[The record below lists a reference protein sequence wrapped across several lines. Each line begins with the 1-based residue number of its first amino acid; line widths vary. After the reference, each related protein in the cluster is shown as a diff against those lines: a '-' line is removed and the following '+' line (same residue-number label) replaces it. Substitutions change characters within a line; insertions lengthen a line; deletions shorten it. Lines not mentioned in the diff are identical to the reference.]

1 MNLFAQAAQFL
12 TDPANWAGPTGI
24 PVRLLEHVGYSALTM
39 AIALVVAVPLGLWV
53 GHTGRGGG
61 VVVGLAGA
69 LRSLPTLGLLTLFT
83 LLMGLGLM
91 PPILALVLLAIPP
104 ILSGTYSGI
113 AAVSPALVDSA
124 RSMGMTESQT
134 LLRVEIPVALPV
146 ILGGIR
152 NAALQVLATVTIV
165 AYINLGGLGR
175 YLIDGLA
182 VRDYSRM
189 LASVVL
195 VAVLALA
202 ADAVL
207 ALFQRLVTSPGLT
220 LTGDRP

>member
-1 MNLFAQAAQFL
+1 MSLFSDAAQFL
-12 TDPANWAGPTGI
+12 ADPANWAGATGI
-24 PVRLLEHVGYSALTM
+24 PQRLLEHVGYSALTM
-39 AIALVVAVPLGLWV
+39 AIALVIAVPLGLWV

-61 VVVGLAGA
+61 VIVGLAGA

-91 PPILALVLLAIPP
+91 PPILALVLLAVPP

-113 AAVSPALVDSA
+113 AAVSPELVDAA
-124 RSMGMTESQT
+124 RAMGMTESQT
-134 LLRVEIPVALPV
+134 LTRVEIPVALPV

-207 ALFQRLVTSPGLT
+207 ALPQRLVTSPGLR

>member
-1 MNLFAQAAQFL
+1 MNLIEQALAFL
-12 TDPANWAGPTGI
+12 TDPMNWTGTTGI
-24 PVRLLEHVGYSALTM
+24 PQRMLEHLGYTALTM
-39 AIALVVAVPLGLWV
+39 AIALIIAVPLGLWV
-53 GHTGRGGG
+53 GHTGRGSG
-61 VVVGLAGA
+61 VVVGITGA

-83 LLMGLGLM
+83 LLMGLGLL

-104 ILSGTYSGI
+104 ILSGTYSGV
-113 AAVSPALVDSA
+113 ASVSPALVDGA
-124 RSMGMTESQT
+124 RAMGMTERQT
-134 LLRVEIPVALPV
+134 LTRVEIPVALPV

-202 ADAVL
+202 ADGIL
-207 ALFQRLVTSPGLT
+207 ALIQRLVTSPGLR
-220 LTGDRP
+220 LAGERS

>member
-1 MNLFAQAAQFL
+1 MNLIDQALAFL
-12 TDPANWAGPTGI
+12 TDPMNWTGAAGI
-24 PVRLLEHVGYSALTM
+24 PQRMLEHLGYTALTM
-39 AIALVVAVPLGLWV
+39 AIALIIAVPLGLWV
-53 GHTGRGGG
+53 GHTGRGSG
-61 VVVGLAGA
+61 VVVGITGA

-83 LLMGLGLM
+83 LLMGLGLL

-104 ILSGTYSGI
+104 ILSGTYSGV
-113 AAVSPALVDSA
+113 ASVSPALVDGA
-124 RSMGMTESQT
+124 RAMGMTERQT
-134 LLRVEIPVALPV
+134 LTRVEIPVALPV

-182 VRDYSRM
+182 VRDYARM

-202 ADAVL
+202 ADAIL
-207 ALFQRLVTSPGLT
+207 ALIQRLVTSPGLR
-220 LTGDRP
+220 LAGERS

>member
-1 MNLFAQAAQFL
+1 MNLIDQALAFL
-12 TDPANWAGPTGI
+12 TDPKNWTGAAGI
-24 PVRLLEHVGYSALTM
+24 PQRMLEHLGYTALTM
-39 AIALVVAVPLGLWV
+39 AIALIIAVPLGLWV
-53 GHTGRGGG
+53 GHTGRGSG
-61 VVVGLAGA
+61 VVVGITGA

-83 LLMGLGLM
+83 LLMGLGLL

-104 ILSGTYSGI
+104 ILSGTYSGV
-113 AAVSPALVDSA
+113 ASVSPALVDGA
-124 RSMGMTESQT
+124 RAMGMTERQT
-134 LLRVEIPVALPV
+134 LTRVEIPVALPV

-182 VRDYSRM
+182 VRDYARM

-202 ADAVL
+202 ADAIL
-207 ALFQRLVTSPGLT
+207 ALIQRLVTSPGLR
-220 LTGDRP
+220 LAGERS

>member
-1 MNLFAQAAQFL
+1 
-12 TDPANWAGPTGI
+12 
-24 PVRLLEHVGYSALTM
+24 
-39 AIALVVAVPLGLWV
+39 
-53 GHTGRGGG
+53 
-61 VVVGLAGA
+61 
-69 LRSLPTLGLLTLFT
+69 
-83 LLMGLGLM
+83 
-91 PPILALVLLAIPP
+91 
-104 ILSGTYSGI
+104 
-113 AAVSPALVDSA
+113 
-124 RSMGMTESQT
+124 MGMTESQT
-134 LLRVEIPVALPV
+134 LFRVEIPVALPV

-207 ALFQRLVTSPGLT
+207 ALTQRLVTSPGLR
-220 LTGDRP
+220 LTGDRS

>member
-1 MNLFAQAAQFL
+1 MNLIDQALQFL
-12 TDPANWAGPTGI
+12 IDPMNWTGAAGI
-24 PVRLLEHVGYSALTM
+24 PQRMLEHLGYTALTM
-39 AIALVVAVPLGLWV
+39 AIALIIAVPLGLWV
-53 GHTGRGGG
+53 GHTGRGSG
-61 VVVGLAGA
+61 VVVGITGA

-113 AAVSPALVDSA
+113 ASVNPALVDGA
-124 RSMGMTESQT
+124 RAMGMTERQT
-134 LLRVEIPVALPV
+134 LTRVEIPVALPV

-202 ADAVL
+202 ADAIL
-207 ALFQRLVTSPGLT
+207 ALIQRLVTSPGLR
-220 LTGDRP
+220 LAGERS

>member
-1 MNLFAQAAQFL
+1 MNLIDQALAFL
-12 TDPANWAGPTGI
+12 TDPMNWTGAAGI
-24 PVRLLEHVGYSALTM
+24 PQRMLEHLGYTALTM
-39 AIALVVAVPLGLWV
+39 AIALIIAVPLGLWV
-53 GHTGRGGG
+53 GHTGRGSG
-61 VVVGLAGA
+61 VVVGITGA

-83 LLMGLGLM
+83 LLMGLGLL

-104 ILSGTYSGI
+104 ILSGTYSGV
-113 AAVSPALVDSA
+113 ASVSPALVDGA
-124 RSMGMTESQT
+124 RAMGMTERQT
-134 LLRVEIPVALPV
+134 LTRVEIPVALPV

-202 ADAVL
+202 ADGIL
-207 ALFQRLVTSPGLT
+207 ALIQRLVTSPGLR
-220 LTGDRP
+220 LAGERS

>member
-1 MNLFAQAAQFL
+1 MNLIDQAVEFL
-12 TDPANWAGPTGI
+12 TDPGNWTGASGI
-24 PVRLLEHVGYSALTM
+24 PQRMLEHLGYTGLTM
-39 AIALVVAVPLGLWV
+39 AIALIIAVPLGLWV
-53 GHTGRGGG
+53 GHTGRGSG
-61 VVVGLAGA
+61 VVVGITGA

-104 ILSGTYSGI
+104 ILSGTYSGV
-113 AAVSPALVDSA
+113 ASVSPALVDGA
-124 RSMGMTESQT
+124 RAMGMTERQT
-134 LLRVEIPVALPV
+134 LTRVEIPVALPV

-202 ADAVL
+202 ADAIL
-207 ALFQRLVTSPGLT
+207 ALIQRLVTSPGLRMA
-220 LTGDRP
+220 GERS

>member
-1 MNLFAQAAQFL
+1 MNLIEQALAFL
-12 TDPANWAGPTGI
+12 TDPMNWTGTAGI
-24 PVRLLEHVGYSALTM
+24 PQRMLEHLGYTALTM
-39 AIALVVAVPLGLWV
+39 AIALIIAVPLGLWV
-53 GHTGRGGG
+53 GHTGRGSG
-61 VVVGLAGA
+61 VVVGITGA

-104 ILSGTYSGI
+104 VLSGTYSGV
-113 AAVSPALVDSA
+113 ASVSPALVDGA
-124 RSMGMTESQT
+124 RAMGMTERQT
-134 LLRVEIPVALPV
+134 LTRVEIPVALPV

-202 ADAVL
+202 ADGIL
-207 ALFQRLVTSPGLT
+207 ALIQRLVTSPGLR
-220 LTGDRP
+220 LAGERS

>member
-1 MNLFAQAAQFL
+1 MNLIDQALAFL
-12 TDPANWAGPTGI
+12 TDPMNWTGATGI
-24 PVRLLEHVGYSALTM
+24 PQRMLEHLGYTALTM
-39 AIALVVAVPLGLWV
+39 ALALIVAVPLGLWV
-53 GHTGRGGG
+53 GHTGRGSG
-61 VVVGLAGA
+61 VVVGITGA
-69 LRSLPTLGLLTLFT
+69 LRLLPTLGLLTLFT
-83 LLMGLGLM
+83 LLMGLGLL

-104 ILSGTYSGI
+104 ILSGTYSGV
-113 AAVSPALVDSA
+113 ASVSPALVDGA
-124 RSMGMTESQT
+124 RAMGMTERQALT
-134 LLRVEIPVALPV
+134 RVEIPVALPV

-202 ADAVL
+202 ADGIL
-207 ALFQRLVTSPGLT
+207 ALIQRLVTSPGLR
-220 LTGDRP
+220 LAGERS

>member
-1 MNLFAQAAQFL
+1 MNLIDQALAFL
-12 TDPANWAGPTGI
+12 TDPMNWTGAAGI
-24 PVRLLEHVGYSALTM
+24 PQRMLEHLGYTALTM
-39 AIALVVAVPLGLWV
+39 ALALIIAVPLGLWV
-53 GHTGRGGG
+53 GHTGRGSG
-61 VVVGLAGA
+61 VVVGITGA

-83 LLMGLGLM
+83 LLMGLGLL
-91 PPILALVLLAIPP
+91 PPVLALVLLAIPP
-104 ILSGTYSGI
+104 ILSGTYSGV
-113 AAVSPALVDSA
+113 ASVSPALVDGA
-124 RSMGMTESQT
+124 RAMGMTERQT
-134 LLRVEIPVALPV
+134 LTRVEIPVALPV

-202 ADAVL
+202 ADGIL
-207 ALFQRLVTSPGLT
+207 ALIQRLVTSPGLR
-220 LTGDRP
+220 LAGERS

>member
-1 MNLFAQAAQFL
+1 MNLIDQALEFL
-12 TDPANWAGPTGI
+12 TDPMNWTGTSGI
-24 PVRLLEHVGYSALTM
+24 PQRMLEHLGYTGLTM
-39 AIALVVAVPLGLWV
+39 AIALIIAVPLGLWV
-53 GHTGRGGG
+53 GHTGRGSGL
-61 VVVGLAGA
+61 VVGITGA

-104 ILSGTYSGI
+104 ILSGTYSGV
-113 AAVSPALVDSA
+113 ASVSPALVDGA
-124 RSMGMTESQT
+124 RAMGMTERQT
-134 LLRVEIPVALPV
+134 LTRVEIPVALPV

-202 ADAVL
+202 ADAIL
-207 ALFQRLVTSPGLT
+207 ALIQRLVTSPGLRMA
-220 LTGDRP
+220 GERS

>member
-1 MNLFAQAAQFL
+1 MNLIDQALQFL
-12 TDPANWAGPTGI
+12 TDPTNWAGAAGI
-24 PVRLLEHVGYSALTM
+24 PQRMLEHLGYTALTM
-39 AIALVVAVPLGLWV
+39 AIALIIAVPLGLWV
-53 GHTGRGGG
+53 GHTGRGSG
-61 VVVGLAGA
+61 VVVGITGA

-83 LLMGLGLM
+83 LLLGLGLM
-91 PPILALVLLAIPP
+91 PPILALVLLAVPP
-104 ILSGTYSGI
+104 ILSGTYSGV
-113 AAVSPALVDSA
+113 ASVSPALVDSA
-124 RSMGMTESQT
+124 RAMGMTERQT
-134 LLRVEIPVALPV
+134 LTRVEIPVALPV

-202 ADAVL
+202 ADAIL
-207 ALFQRLVTSPGLT
+207 ALIQRLVTSPGLKMA
-220 LTGDRP
+220 GERS

>member
-1 MNLFAQAAQFL
+1 MNLFAEAGQFL
-12 TDPANWAGPTGI
+12 TDPANWAGATGI
-24 PVRLLEHVGYSALTM
+24 PQRMLEHVGYSLLTM
-39 AIALVVAVPLGLWV
+39 VIALVIAVPLGLWV
-53 GHTGRGGG
+53 GHSGRGGG

-113 AAVSPALVDSA
+113 AAVSPALVDAA
-124 RSMGMTESQT
+124 RAMGMTESQT
-134 LLRVEIPVALPV
+134 LFRVEVPVALPV

-195 VAVLALA
+195 VAALALT
-202 ADAVL
+202 ADALL
-207 ALFQRLVTSPGLT
+207 ALTQRLVTSPGLR

>member
-1 MNLFAQAAQFL
+1 MNLIEQALAFL
-12 TDPANWAGPTGI
+12 TDPMNWTGAAGI
-24 PVRLLEHVGYSALTM
+24 PQRMLEHLGYTALTM
-39 AIALVVAVPLGLWV
+39 AIALIIAVPLGLWV
-53 GHTGRGGG
+53 GHTGRGSG
-61 VVVGLAGA
+61 VVVGITGA

-83 LLMGLGLM
+83 LLMGLGLL

-104 ILSGTYSGI
+104 ILSGTYSGV
-113 AAVSPALVDSA
+113 ASVSPALVDGA
-124 RSMGMTESQT
+124 RAMGMTERQT
-134 LLRVEIPVALPV
+134 LTRVEIPVALPV

-202 ADAVL
+202 ADGIL
-207 ALFQRLVTSPGLT
+207 ALIQRLVTSPGLR
-220 LTGDRP
+220 LAGERS

>member
-1 MNLFAQAAQFL
+1 MNLIDQAYAFL
-12 TDPANWAGPTGI
+12 TDPLNWSGANGI
-24 PVRLLEHVGYSALTM
+24 PERMLEHLGYSALTM
-39 AIALVVAVPLGLWV
+39 GIALLIAVPLGLWV
-53 GHTGRGGG
+53 GHTGRGSGA
-61 VVVGLAGA
+61 VVGLTGA

-104 ILSGTYSGI
+104 ILSGAYSGV
-113 AAVSPALVDSA
+113 AAVSPALVDAA
-124 RSMGMTESQT
+124 RSMGMTEGQT
-134 LLRVEIPVALPV
+134 LARVEIPVALPV

-182 VRDYSRM
+182 VRDYARM

-202 ADAVL
+202 ADALL
-207 ALFQRLVTSPGLT
+207 ALIQRLVTSPGLRLAGERT
-220 LTGDRP
+220 

>member
-1 MNLFAQAAQFL
+1 MNLIDQALAFL
-12 TDPANWAGPTGI
+12 TDPMNWTGAAGI
-24 PVRLLEHVGYSALTM
+24 PQRMLEHLGYTALTM
-39 AIALVVAVPLGLWV
+39 VIALIIAVPLGLWV
-53 GHTGRGGG
+53 GHTGRGSG
-61 VVVGLAGA
+61 VVVGITGA

-83 LLMGLGLM
+83 LLMGLGLL

-104 ILSGTYSGI
+104 ILSGTYSGV
-113 AAVSPALVDSA
+113 ASVSPALVDGA
-124 RSMGMTESQT
+124 RAMGMTERQT
-134 LLRVEIPVALPV
+134 LTRVEIPVALPV

-202 ADAVL
+202 ADGIL
-207 ALFQRLVTSPGLT
+207 ALIQRLVTSPGLR
-220 LTGDRP
+220 LAGERS

>member
-1 MNLFAQAAQFL
+1 M
-12 TDPANWAGPTGI
+12 
-24 PVRLLEHVGYSALTM
+24 LEHVGYSLLTM
-39 AIALVVAVPLGLWV
+39 VIALVIAVPLGLWV
-53 GHTGRGGG
+53 GHSGRGGG

-113 AAVSPALVDSA
+113 AAVSPALVDAA
-124 RSMGMTESQT
+124 RAMGMTESQT
-134 LLRVEIPVALPV
+134 LFRVEVPVALPV

-207 ALFQRLVTSPGLT
+207 ALTQRLVTSPGLR

>member
-1 MNLFAQAAQFL
+1 MSLFTEAAQFL
-12 TDPANWAGPTGI
+12 TDPANWTGATGI
-24 PVRLLEHVGYSALTM
+24 PQRLLEHAGYSALTM
-39 AIALVVAVPLGLWV
+39 AIALVIAVPLGLWV

-61 VVVGLAGA
+61 AVVGLAGA

-91 PPILALVLLAIPP
+91 PPILALVLLAVPP

-113 AAVSPALVDSA
+113 AAVSPSLVDAA
-124 RSMGMTESQT
+124 RAMGMTESQT
-134 LLRVEIPVALPV
+134 LFRVEIPVALPV

-195 VAVLALA
+195 VAALALT
-202 ADAVL
+202 ADALL
-207 ALFQRLVTSPGLT
+207 ALIQRLVTSPGLR

>member
-1 MNLFAQAAQFL
+1 MNLIDQALQFL
-12 TDPANWAGPTGI
+12 IDPMNWTGAAGI
-24 PVRLLEHVGYSALTM
+24 PQRMLEHLGYTALTM
-39 AIALVVAVPLGLWV
+39 AIALIIAVPLGLWV
-53 GHTGRGGG
+53 GHTGRGSG
-61 VVVGLAGA
+61 VVVGITGA

-113 AAVSPALVDSA
+113 ASVNPALVDGA
-124 RSMGMTESQT
+124 RAMGMTERQT
-134 LLRVEIPVALPV
+134 LTRVEIPVALPV

-202 ADAVL
+202 ADAIL
-207 ALFQRLVTSPGLT
+207 ALIQRLVTSPGLRMA
-220 LTGDRP
+220 GERS

>member
-1 MNLFAQAAQFL
+1 MNLFAHAAQFL
-12 TDPANWAGPTGI
+12 TDPANWTGPAGI

-53 GHTGRGGG
+53 GHSGRGGG

-83 LLMGLGLM
+83 LLMGLGLV
-91 PPILALVLLAIPP
+91 PPILALVLLAVPP

-113 AAVSPALVDSA
+113 AAVSPELVDSA
-124 RSMGMTESQT
+124 RALGMTESQT
-134 LLRVEIPVALPV
+134 LFRVEIPVALPV

-202 ADAVL
+202 AAAVL
-207 ALFQRLVTSPGLT
+207 ALTQRLVTSPGLR

>member
-1 MNLFAQAAQFL
+1 MNLIDQALQFL
-12 TDPANWAGPTGI
+12 IDPMNWTGAAGI
-24 PVRLLEHVGYSALTM
+24 PQRMLEHLGYTALTM
-39 AIALVVAVPLGLWV
+39 AIALIIAVPLGLWV
-53 GHTGRGGG
+53 GHTGRGSG
-61 VVVGLAGA
+61 VVAGITGA

-113 AAVSPALVDSA
+113 ASVNPALVDGA
-124 RSMGMTESQT
+124 RAMGMTERQT
-134 LLRVEIPVALPV
+134 LTRVEIPVALPV

-202 ADAVL
+202 ADAIL
-207 ALFQRLVTSPGLT
+207 ALIQRLVTSPGLR
-220 LTGDRP
+220 LAGERS

>member
-1 MNLFAQAAQFL
+1 MSLFTEAAQFL
-12 TDPANWAGPTGI
+12 TDPANWTGATGI
-24 PVRLLEHVGYSALTM
+24 PQRLLEHAGYSALTM
-39 AIALVVAVPLGLWV
+39 AIALVIAVPLGLWV

-61 VVVGLAGA
+61 AVVGLAGA

-91 PPILALVLLAIPP
+91 PPILALVLLAVPP

-113 AAVSPALVDSA
+113 AAVSPSLVDAA
-124 RSMGMTESQT
+124 RAMGMTESQT
-134 LLRVEIPVALPV
+134 LFRVEIPVALPV

-207 ALFQRLVTSPGLT
+207 ALTQRLVTSPGLR

>member
-1 MNLFAQAAQFL
+1 MNLIEQALAFL
-12 TDPANWAGPTGI
+12 TDPLNWTGTAGI
-24 PVRLLEHVGYSALTM
+24 PQRMLEHLGYTALTM
-39 AIALVVAVPLGLWV
+39 AIALIIAVPLGLWV
-53 GHTGRGGG
+53 GHTGRGSG
-61 VVVGLAGA
+61 VVVGITGA

-104 ILSGTYSGI
+104 VLSGTYSGV
-113 AAVSPALVDSA
+113 ASVSPALVDGA
-124 RSMGMTESQT
+124 RAMGMTERQT
-134 LLRVEIPVALPV
+134 LTRVEIPVALPV

-202 ADAVL
+202 ADGIL
-207 ALFQRLVTSPGLT
+207 ALIQRLVTSPGLR
-220 LTGDRP
+220 LAGERS